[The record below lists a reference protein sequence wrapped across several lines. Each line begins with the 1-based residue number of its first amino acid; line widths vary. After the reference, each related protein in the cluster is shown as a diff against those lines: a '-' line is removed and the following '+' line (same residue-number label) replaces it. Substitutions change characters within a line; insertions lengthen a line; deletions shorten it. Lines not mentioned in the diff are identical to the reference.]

1 MTVVIGTDTST
12 RGKEAGNTAGPRHPK
27 EPKMSTFNALQP
39 GSPSVRPVT
48 RTGKKL
54 AAVIAALTLGA
65 TACVS
70 SGRDEAS
77 PPTTDLSGTEIQLTS
92 ALETVDSCDALLTR
106 VKSEAL
112 ERVGPYGFGNG
123 FYGPVA
129 FGIEEEAM
137 ADDEAMEASDA
148 VDFAAA
154 TTADSAESADAGAQ
168 NRSGG
173 GDAEFSETNNQE
185 QGVDEADLVKTDGRR
200 LVTINGNQL
209 RIVNVDQTTPELA
222 KTVRL
227 PEEFWGGELF
237 LNGDTA
243 LLMTSGWTEAPFVS
257 RGIASDWYP
266 GSPTGRI
273 MEIDLVNGTIER
285 TLEFEG
291 GYLSAREIDG
301 SIRIVMSA
309 TENRF
314 NFVYP
319 SNNGAEEAAENAN
332 RDLIENSTID
342 MWIPTYQITEDGET
356 VTDGQVVDCNRV
368 HLPTEFAGF
377 GSLVV
382 MTANID
388 EGLRI
393 DDSLS
398 VFTDGQ
404 TVYASQDRL
413 AVAAPRWPE
422 FNENGEPT
430 GTEGYRTAL
439 HSFDIS
445 DPQKTEYAASGTVR
459 GFLLNRFSM
468 SEYEGYLRVATTDG
482 TPWDSR
488 ESESYVT
495 VLKESDGELT
505 EVGQVGGLGQGE
517 QIFAVRFLGDKG
529 YVVTFEQ
536 IDPLYTIDLSDPE
549 NPEVK
554 GELKITGVSDYLH
567 PYGNDLVIG
576 VGRSGDEDGLTGT
589 VAVSVF
595 DVSDPSN
602 PTRLDNLALG
612 IERPDDER
620 NGWAESHSPVS
631 HDPRAFTMW
640 GDTMI
645 VPIGWWSSFQS
656 EDGYQEDNGNS
667 AVLIKVDEDTGKLTK
682 IGEVGHPQNRE
693 CEGRAIPLVDGAGGV
708 IVNRGE
714 NAGLATTAS
723 ASEAATTEEAPAAIE
738 EGTGDAEANFADDEA
753 IEVEPISPD
762 GEQFCWS
769 YQPEI
774 RRSIVIGDNLYTVSE
789 TGIAVNR
796 FDGLDTV
803 TWIKFDR

>member
-1 MTVVIGTDTST
+1 
-12 RGKEAGNTAGPRHPK
+12 
-27 EPKMSTFNALQP
+27 MSTFNTKQP
-39 GSPSVRPVT
+39 DLGRRAR
-48 RTGKKL
+48 RTTGAGRRM
-54 AAVIAALTLGA
+54 AAVVAALTLGA

-70 SGRDEAS
+70 SGRDEAL
-77 PPTTDLSGTEIQLTS
+77 PPTTDLSGNEILLTS
-92 ALETVDSCDALLTR
+92 ALETVDSCDALLDR
-106 VKSEAL
+106 IKSEAL

-129 FGIEEEAM
+129 FGLEEEMM
-137 ADDEAMEASDA
+137 ADDEAMED
-148 VDFAAA
+148 
-154 TTADSAESADAGAQ
+154 SADAMEMAASTTAEADTGGES
-168 NRSGG
+168 RSGG
-173 GDAEFSETNNQE
+173 GDDFSETNNQE
-185 QGVDEADLVKTDGRR
+185 QGVDEADLVKTDGKR
-200 LVTINGNQL
+200 LVSINGNQL
-209 RIVNVDQTTPELA
+209 RIVDVDQDTPELT

-243 LLMTSGWTEAPFVS
+243 LLMTSGWTQTPFVG
-257 RGIASDWYP
+257 RDIASDWYP
-266 GSPTGRI
+266 GSPTGRV
-273 MEIDLVNGTIER
+273 MEIDMVNGTIER

-356 VTDGQVVDCNRV
+356 VSDGQVVDCDRV

-422 FNENGEPT
+422 FNEDGEAVD
-430 GTEGYRTAL
+430 TEGYRTAL
-439 HSFDIS
+439 HTFDIS
-445 DPQKTEYAASGTVR
+445 DPFKTEYAASGTVR

-468 SEYEGYLRVATTDG
+468 SEYEGYLRIATTDG

-495 VLKESDGELT
+495 VLQESDGELS
-505 EVGQVGGLGQGE
+505 EVGQVGGLGFGE

-536 IDPLYTIDLSDPE
+536 IDPLYTIDLSDPT

-576 VGRSGDEDGLTGT
+576 VGRSGNENGLTGT

-595 DVSDPSN
+595 DVSDPTN
-602 PTRLDNLALG
+602 PTRIDNIDLG
-612 IERPDDER
+612 IKRPQDER
-620 NGWAESHSPVS
+620 NGWAESYSPVS
-631 HDPRAFTMW
+631 YDPRAFTMW
-640 GDTMI
+640 GDIMI
-645 VPIGWWSSFQS
+645 VPIGWWSSFQD
-656 EDGYQEDNGNS
+656 ENGFQEDNGN
-667 AVLIKVDEDTGKLTK
+667 AAILIKIDEDSGQLTK
-682 IGEVGHPQNRE
+682 IGEIGHPMNRE
-693 CEGRAIPLVDGAGGV
+693 CEGRAIPIEDGPGGV
-708 IVNRGE
+708 VVRRGDA
-714 NAGLATTAS
+714 AGLATTS
-723 ASEAATTEEAPAAIE
+723 VDVDLTTVDDSTDDEEPTTVD
-738 EGTGDAEANFADDEA
+738 EGTGDAEASFATDDEA
-753 IEVEPISPD
+753 EAMEDEEALLAPISPD

-769 YQPEI
+769 FQPEI
-774 RRSIVIGDNLYTVSE
+774 RRSVIIGDNLYTVSDS
-789 TGIAVNR
+789 GIAVND
-796 FDGLDTV
+796 FDSLDTV
-803 TWIKFDR
+803 TWIPFDR